1 MEYIYESEVD
11 KERRERYKK
20 QIKRYKKN
28 SEALANEILLYEALK
43 RSESSDDVIVW
54 TLADEFIKNLEDNKV
69 SLTLYGKS
77 ITDIIDSNYQTD
89 EYQKII
95 RICDRLGYDDIIS
108 KLNEDYRLRELRKKY
123 YNRNYS
129 EFDIIKLL
137 FEKSPEWIL
146 EIFAS
151 DADMNIKI
159 QILIKVLSCIG
170 RDDKDKIIKILTCD
184 ESLINELK
192 RTDEKI
198 IMAKVEML
206 KNEFRKENPSL
217 QSMYEKLYLKKDGKE
232 LLIFL
237 HQKGFIDLSKIIFE
251 TGKDKKLSISPVSLM
266 ALNGN
271 LSDIEEYRNSKDYEF
286 DSEITNNDDLFLIEQ
301 INYKEL
307 SKLIELPSFI
317 LTDVKVKKIS
327 EKLLSNYSNREE
339 DEKLFETIKSTI
351 LHKAHNKKDY
361 KELLRYTLLLDE
373 IKRTKIEKQDTVWKY
388 DTAKRILLKQLY
400 ELNEYAQENV
410 PSRRLVK
417 EVKFKQNML

>member
-77 ITDIIDSNYQTD
+77 ITEIIDSNYQTD